1 MRRRKSHPLT
11 GLAVVAAIL
20 GIVWILLQRPDI
32 PYEELQPRYASPAS
46 KYMDLPDGVR
56 VHYRDQGLRSGPTL
70 VLVHGFSASLHA
82 WEPWVKAL
90 EPHYRIITLDL
101 PGHGLTRAPPGYL
114 VAPGGF
120 ETVVDTVTRR
130 LGVTRFTLGGN
141 SMGGG
146 VAWRYALKHPDR
158 LDGLVLV
165 DAAGWP
171 RTGKGGLLIF
181 RILKNPVGRALL
193 KNIETRPLVK
203 QGLED
208 GYLDPAL
215 VTPALIDRYTELAR
229 APGHRDI
236 LLGLQTGPG
245 DPASAARLAAIRIP
259 TLVMFGEEDR
269 VIPAGDGKKFAAAIP
284 GATLI
289 LYPKVG
295 HAPMEQIPQRSA
307 ADLKAWLDS
316 KVYPLPATTTATAAP
331 AAAMR

>member
-1 MRRRKSHPLT
+1 MATRIKRHLLT
-11 GLAVVAAIL
+11 GLAVIVAVL
-20 GIVWILLQRPDI
+20 GIGWILLQRPDI
-32 PYEELQPRYASPAS
+32 PYADLETRYASPAS
-46 KYMDLPDGVR
+46 QYLDLPDGVR

-101 PGHGLTRAPPGYL
+101 PGHGLTRAPAGYL

-120 ETVVDTVTRR
+120 EAVVDTVTRR
-130 LGVTRFTLGGN
+130 LDIPRFTLGGN

-171 RTGKGGLLIF
+171 RTGKGGILIF
-181 RILKNPVGRALL
+181 QILKNPVGRALL

-203 QGLED
+203 QGLVD

-295 HAPMEQIPQRSA
+295 HAPMEQIPERSA
-307 ADLKAWLDS
+307 ADLKTWLDA
-316 KVYPLPATTTATAAP
+316 KVYPAAVSP
-331 AAAMR
+331 EAAKP